1 MCIKKISCSTKIV
14 AAMLKNI
21 ELDLN
26 RGVNPFG
33 PISRQDTKIRGC
45 HFAFPN
51 YFCTA
56 TSIILIKR
64 VRLRIYLK
72 FGIVFSVVGAGFD
85 QVKGVSG
92 KDSIN
97 RPLCD
102 KSKGSNVQNIT
113 S

>member
-1 MCIKKISCSTKIV
+1 
-14 AAMLKNI
+14 MLKNI
-21 ELDLN
+21 RAGLN

-45 HFAFPN
+45 HFAFSR

-56 TSIILIKR
+56 TSIILFKR
-64 VRLRIYLK
+64 VRLTIYLE

-97 RPLCD
+97 KPLCD
-102 KSKGSNVQNIT
+102 KSRGSNVQT
-113 S
+113 